1 MTKVALISAKPE
13 ITAEP
18 STMGRLYDAR
28 QQTKLAV
35 VEFAETILKSET
47 DYTVAYSRLRSLM
60 AQSEKVERSLIMLTD
75 TIANYDPA

>member
-1 MTKVALISAKPE
+1 MAKAALMSAKRE
-13 ITAEP
+13 TTAEP

-35 VEFAETILKSET
+35 VEFAETILKSEA

-60 AQSEKVERSLIMLTD
+60 ARSEKVERSLIMLTD